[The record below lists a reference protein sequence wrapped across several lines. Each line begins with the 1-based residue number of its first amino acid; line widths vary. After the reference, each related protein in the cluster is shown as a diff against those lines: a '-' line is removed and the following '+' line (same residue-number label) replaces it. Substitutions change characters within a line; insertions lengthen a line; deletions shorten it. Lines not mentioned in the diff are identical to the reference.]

1 MKKTIKTKV
10 LVVCGG
16 VGGEREVSRASG
28 KKIYENLDSTKYL
41 IDLFEIK
48 VKEDYLKIVEEVKKK
63 QIDVVFNALH
73 GEWGE
78 NGVFQAILE
87 AAGVKYTGSGV
98 VASAV
103 GMNKKLSKVV
113 ARSLKIK
120 TAKYTS
126 KLPCVVK
133 PMDNGSSVGV
143 SVAKTKQELKEAVVL
158 AKKYGEYFCEE
169 YLAGTEVSCG
179 VMGNKEVE
187 ALPVIEICPK
197 NEFFDYEAK
206 YTEGKCKEIVP
217 ARISQE
223 LTKQIQGQSVAIY
236 KKLGCRGYAR
246 VDFIIYKNTPYFL
259 EINTLP
265 GMTEMSLLPQE
276 AGAIGIDYPSL
287 LDKIICL
294 SLEEPYLLPI
304 RLLT

>member
-28 KKIYENLDSTKYL
+28 KKIYENLDKGKYETE
-41 IDLFEIK
+41 IFEIN

-63 QIDVVFNALH
+63 DINVVFNALH

-169 YLAGTEVSCG
+169 YLTGTEVSCG
-179 VMGNKEVE
+179 VMGNIEVK

-223 LTKQIQGQSVAIY
+223 LTKIIQKQSVAIY

-246 VDFIIYKNTPYFL
+246 VDFIIHQNIPYFL

-265 GMTEMSLLPQE
+265 GMTEISLLPQE

-294 SLEEPYLLPI
+294 ALEQSIPLPI
-304 RLLT
+304 